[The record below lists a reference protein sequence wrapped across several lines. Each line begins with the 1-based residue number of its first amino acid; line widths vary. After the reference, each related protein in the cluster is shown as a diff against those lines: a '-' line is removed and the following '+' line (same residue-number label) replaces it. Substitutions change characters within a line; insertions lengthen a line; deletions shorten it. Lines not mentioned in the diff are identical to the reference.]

1 MISMKSLS
9 ALTVLLPLLVTLL
22 PSVPIVNA
30 QGTGSEIAIN
40 PASNIGAVTTSFT
53 VNVTLSNVPSLTGY
67 DVVVNYNQ
75 TVLLAN
81 SVAVGDWCNGLTCFT
96 VVNDISQ
103 GTGQI
108 ELSQVVLG
116 VDANIVSSS
125 LFSISFTYQSSG
137 STPITISS
145 VVLTGIVGGVV
156 QQLPAPTVVNGSAMT
171 PPAATASLI
180 KWKARPDFRTL
191 NITHDGDIQTLNANI
206 ANTGSNIA
214 YVSVQYII
222 VSVTGTVT
230 IENSPISSISVGG
243 TTLNSV
249 SYAVP
254 LLNIKYLVEA
264 RLMVSGDGIHFNFS
278 GSSKT
283 FHYDVVFKP

>member
-1 MISMKSLS
+1 MISKKSLS

-30 QGTGSEIAIN
+30 QGTGSEIAIT
-40 PASNIGAVTTSFT
+40 PSSNIGAVSTSFS
-53 VNVTLSNVPSLTGY
+53 VNVTVSNVPSLTGY

-75 TVLLAN
+75 TVLMAN
-81 SVAVGDWCNGLTCFT
+81 SVSLGNWCNGLTCFT

-108 ELSQVVLG
+108 EVSEVVLG
-116 VDANIVSSS
+116 GDANIVSSS
-125 LFSISFTYQSSG
+125 LFAISFTYQNSG

-145 VVLTGIVGGVV
+145 VVLTGLVGGVV
-156 QQLPAPTVVNGSAMT
+156 QQLPTPTIVNGSAMT
-171 PPAATASLI
+171 PPAATAALI

-191 NITHDGDIQTLNANI
+191 NITHSGDTQTLSANI

-214 YVSVQYII
+214 YVLVQYVI

-230 IENSPISSISVGG
+230 IQNSPISSISVGG
-243 TTLNSV
+243 TTINSV

-264 RLMVSGDGIHFNFS
+264 RLMVSGDGVHFNFS